1 MKTILA
7 SILIAGMAMAQEAEP
22 KPAPTL
28 AEQLAYI
35 WYAQTGELM
44 QDGPF
49 GPWVPQMDKT
59 GKVTILGKN
68 APKLEDVQKVT
79 AEQIATL
86 PPKPLT
92 PAEQEIADL
101 KARIAEL
108 ETKEADIDLRVKE
121 LETKVAA
128 EETAK

>member
-7 SILIAGMAMAQEAEP
+7 AILMAGMAMAQESEP
-22 KPAPTL
+22 KP
-28 AEQLAYI
+28 QLFDQLRYV
-35 WYAQTGELM
+35 YYTQ
-44 QDGPF
+44 
-49 GPWVPQMDKT
+49 T
-59 GKVTILGKN
+59 GKVMPEDFDAQPWTLHDDGYGNITIKGKD
-68 APKLEDVQKVT
+68 APKLEDVRKVT

-108 ETKEADIDLRVKE
+108 ESKATITEQRVAE
-121 LETKVAA
+121 LETAA
-128 EETAK
+128 RQ